1 MTYLEFG
8 LEALLGR
15 RTFYHWKKKSDKPCV
30 IVLIEF
36 VLTCK
41 TSGFIFTD
49 SSVFC
54 GRKFTLGMF
63 QHTPEIFVLSGRKS

>member
-1 MTYLEFG
+1 MRDIPKIWIRGFARASNFLSLE
-8 LEALLGR
+8 
-15 RTFYHWKKKSDKPCV
+15 KKKSDKPSV

-49 SSVFC
+49 LSVFC
-54 GRKFTLGMF
+54 GRKFTLGVF
-63 QHTPEIFVLSGRKS
+63 QHTPEIFVLNE